1 MWYDQI
7 LRRNKFQLYSTKMSR
22 YLHSKVYIYTKKQ
35 TAYFHF
41 YDTHPK
47 RTIFWLLSE
56 YSRGQFRLFTGPIVI
71 FHCESIHWYWKW
83 FCRDLLKF
91 LQSRIVPVFNNQGS
105 TYKRGRKVNRACI
118 YSTRK
123 LQVKYDNHIHIAKYP
138 SVLIIGRHNAYHVTR
153 SNCTK
158 HTGKRCTFCSVWTTW
173 KNLRPK
179 NLKKWFM
186 TYYDFIAKFPLC
198 T

>member
-1 MWYDQI
+1 MCVYNYSQRLAVKLEKKFCVNVLRCMWYDQI

-47 RTIFWLLSE
+47 HTIFWLLSE

-105 TYKRGRKVNRACI
+105 INVGEMWTEHVY
-118 YSTRK
+118 
-123 LQVKYDNHIHIAKYP
+123 
-138 SVLIIGRHNAYHVTR
+138 IILG
-153 SNCTK
+153 
-158 HTGKRCTFCSVWTTW
+158 
-173 KNLRPK
+173 
-179 NLKKWFM
+179 
-186 TYYDFIAKFPLC
+186 DFK
-198 T
+198 